1 MKVKEWLRRNT
12 IPLSIGLALVAGL
25 GLSVG
30 AAWLTGYCQG
40 LVLNLGTEV
49 IGAVA
54 TYLLFAWLIGR
65 RELKRDLI
73 ARMGSRVHDVAIA
86 AVEELRRYGW
96 LTDGS
101 LRGAILV
108 GAKLEGAILVEAN
121 LEHAHLGGAD
131 LRGAFLRGANLQRAL
146 LVEAHLHHA
155 NLTFANLQKADLQKA
170 DLGIANLQNADL
182 TEANLKGALLSGT
195 NLEGAILRQA
205 NLEEVDYNPHVTL
218 PDGTKWT
225 PDTDMA
231 RFTDPDHSDF
241 WRTGT

>member
-12 IPLSIGLALVAGL
+12 IPLLIGLALVVGL

-54 TYLLFAWLIGR
+54 TYFLFAELIGR
-65 RELKRDLI
+65 RELKADLI

-101 LRGAILV
+101 LR
-108 GAKLEGAILVEAN
+108 GAILVEAN

-155 NLTFANLQKADLQKA
+155 NLTFANLQKADLQRA
-170 DLGIANLQNADL
+170 DLGITNLQNADL
-182 TEANLKGALLSGT
+182 TEANLKGAILSGT

-205 NLEEVDYNPHVTL
+205 NLEEIDYNPHVTL

-225 PDTDMA
+225 PGTRTA
-231 RFTDPDHSDF
+231 RFTDPHHPDF
-241 WRTGT
+241 WRPDF